1 VLAKTSKAKFDW
13 FSALQ
18 LQTEKLAY
26 KTFGVDL
33 CQLIKRDSLT
43 VSSAPKVASLLYNH
57 LLQETAGER
66 YLFTVSPDQKRS
78 VELRR
83 VLESEVRFFWPVCWW
98 GGVGVFF
105 LVFFF
110 ACLNSSFVSLSRSCF

>member
-83 VLESEVRFFWPVCWW
+83 VLESEVRFFFGLCVGGGGGWAYFCWF
-98 GGVGVFF
+98 FF
-105 LVFFF
+105 LPV
-110 ACLNSSFVSLSRSCF
+110 